1 MKRLRYKTQ
10 LKEDNLGKSS
20 NSKLENDFLIIQTPK
35 ELKSIYIGFFIVYF
49 TLSSIT
55 AYLTVYLPVYLL
67 SILNVNRSELAF
79 IQIYSYSVLFLA
91 PFLGFLFD
99 KYAHYKKL
107 IINFSIFLFLFS
119 SLATLLSG
127 TIIHIFGICLA
138 LNLLCHEIIKVG
150 MGRILI
156 ESSLNEVIKDRSL
169 IVINI
174 SSNIGGFIPSLIFI
188 LVVTNVF
195 DLNLWTDF
203 LLFGGIS
210 LIPILFAIFCFD
222 YKYPVQGKIEKLK
235 VKENH
240 NKFYY
245 YQIFFLTLS
254 FIMIWSDRLYLYPFT
269 SWLLSKFGQNGLKTF
284 SSSYVFFLILN
295 TFGYIIGQKLS
306 KRFKRKNIIL
316 IMNSVYICLIFL
328 MAFSNLFFLII
339 IYALNWFVSGIMLL
353 NYTSLIISLSKNVKY
368 QTVSIQ
374 ILRFAVAIASVIF
387 IPMGTFLSSSI
398 STEFLILIA
407 GFLSFFSLIPLI
419 LMKS

>member
-1 MKRLRYKTQ
+1 MKRLSYKTE
-10 LKEDNLGKSS
+10 LKEEDFEKSS
-20 NSKLENDFLIIQTPK
+20 SGKLENDFLIKQPHK
-35 ELKSIYIGFFIVYF
+35 KLKSNYIGFFFVYI

-55 AYLTVYLPVYLL
+55 TYLTVYLPVYLL

-91 PFLGFLFD
+91 PVLGYFFD
-99 KYAHYKKL
+99 KYTYHKKM

-127 TIIHIFGICLA
+127 TIMHIFGICLA
-138 LNLLCHEIIKVG
+138 LNLFSHEIIKVG
-150 MGRILI
+150 MGKILI
-156 ESSLNEVIKDRSL
+156 ESSQNEVIKDRNL

-174 SSNIGGFIPSLIFI
+174 SSNIGGFIPSLIFM

-195 DLNLWTDF
+195 ELGLWTNF
-203 LLFGGIS
+203 LLFGGFS

-222 YKYPVQGKIEKLK
+222 YNYTAQGKIEKQK

-245 YQIFFLTLS
+245 FQILFLTLS

-269 SWLLSKFGQNGLKTF
+269 SWILTKFGELGLTLF

-295 TFGYIIGQKLS
+295 TLGNIVGQKIS
-306 KRFKRKNIIL
+306 KKIKRKNIIL
-316 IMNSVYICLIFL
+316 MMNSVYILLIFL
-328 MAFSNLFFLII
+328 MAFSNLYFLLIL
-339 IYALNWFVSGIMLL
+339 YALNWFISGIMLL

-368 QTVSIQ
+368 QNVSYQ
-374 ILRFAVAIASVIF
+374 MLRFALAIASVIF
-387 IPMGTFLSSSI
+387 IPMGTFLSSFI
-398 STEFLILIA
+398 LTEFLIIIA
-407 GFLSFFSLIPLI
+407 GLLSFLSLVPLVLI
-419 LMKS
+419 K